1 MLVRNIILRH
11 MENFLISLSLS
22 LILGLLLSRIAK
34 KIGLPA
40 VTAYIIAGVILGPFV
55 LGKMNFGGIG
65 YHDSNYIEN
74 FAILSK
80 TALGFIAFM
89 IGNEFRLKDLEKM
102 GRGAITVGIFQ
113 AVFTTLLVDLVL
125 IGVSL
130 AFPNLLS
137 LPSAITLGAIA
148 AATAPAAT
156 LMVVK
161 QYKAHGP
168 LTKLLLMV
176 VALDDAVGLMLFS
189 VSFGIAQALES
200 GNISTISIVAEPLI
214 EMGMS
219 VVIGVLSG
227 LFLNYLERF
236 FHSRSKRLSLVVAF
250 VMLIVGISL
259 STFSIGD
266 VHIRSSLLLTCMI
279 AGCTFCNVC
288 NASEEIMDR
297 LDRWT
302 GPILVLFF
310 VISGAEL
317 DFSVLKDPL
326 VLALGLCYIATRSTG
341 KIYGAYLSSRLERMD
356 VKTQKHL
363 GITLLPQAG
372 VALGMANSS
381 LILEQGKIICN
392 IVLFSVFI
400 YEIAGPYM
408 TKNALIKAGE
418 IDTEARKSSRV
429 ENKA

>member
-1 MLVRNIILRH
+1 MQIMLVRNIILRH

-156 LMVVK
+156 RPMVSRPEERPP
-161 QYKAHGP
+161 P
-168 LTKLLLMV
+168 L
-176 VALDDAVGLMLFS
+176 
-189 VSFGIAQALES
+189 
-200 GNISTISIVAEPLI
+200 
-214 EMGMS
+214 
-219 VVIGVLSG
+219 
-227 LFLNYLERF
+227 
-236 FHSRSKRLSLVVAF
+236 
-250 VMLIVGISL
+250 
-259 STFSIGD
+259 
-266 VHIRSSLLLTCMI
+266 
-279 AGCTFCNVC
+279 
-288 NASEEIMDR
+288 
-297 LDRWT
+297 
-302 GPILVLFF
+302 
-310 VISGAEL
+310 
-317 DFSVLKDPL
+317 
-326 VLALGLCYIATRSTG
+326 
-341 KIYGAYLSSRLERMD
+341 
-356 VKTQKHL
+356 
-363 GITLLPQAG
+363 
-372 VALGMANSS
+372 
-381 LILEQGKIICN
+381 
-392 IVLFSVFI
+392 
-400 YEIAGPYM
+400 
-408 TKNALIKAGE
+408 
-418 IDTEARKSSRV
+418 
-429 ENKA
+429 